1 MALLLFGHLVTM
13 LYPTRPCKSCTNLYS
28 KPCTVHCWTLTFRH
42 SCGSHDYHVILIIS
56 LRAFCYFNNVALA
69 AKAMVSKSKRVMVVD
84 WVRGFVHL

>member
-13 LYPTRPCKSCTNLYS
+13 LYPTRPCKSCMKLYS
-28 KPCTVHCWTLTFRH
+28 KPCTVH

-84 WVRGFVHL
+84 WVRGFIHL